1 MSSLLGA
8 IAFGL
13 LASGWLAAALG
24 LPVWEFETQTRS
36 SFGVLAAAYLA
47 ASVLNQL
54 RLSRDAAA
62 SPLSFVMDL
71 VTVVAGVA
79 SAIVLLGLRN
89 VSLSKQTI
97 VSALCASV
105 FVVGVTFLLRHKPS
119 FQRALWVGFIALVL
133 GWNIAASNGAFQD
146 PKPVN
151 PFEYIPSQHYG
162 IGATHY
168 RLPGI
173 LIEGDGIP
181 IPPRGYRVEPGGG
194 IREGGGIVKLEEGY
208 LLVSGAGRFYTFDRP
223 PIGQAIAPVEHA
235 LRVPINSDAFRDA
248 VGGDTAVRY
257 WNFRVQ
263 DIYVQSDGPN
273 LRVFA
278 SHHYWREEGD
288 CYVVRVSSI
297 EVPGA
302 DFSRTKRDAD
312 WETIFEAS
320 PCLAI
325 KKNMRGQRF
334 AGEES
339 GGKLALLG
347 ESTLLVTLGDHE
359 HDGLNSETIL
369 AQDPEASYGK
379 IIAIEIPSW
388 RASIFSV
395 GHRNPQGIFVG
406 SDQVVWST
414 EHGPE
419 GGDELNR
426 VERDGNYGW
435 PFATY
440 GVDYGLDVWPLTRDP
455 GSHAGYREPVYAWVP
470 SIGVSSLVG
479 VESNRF
485 ETWRGDLLVGSLR
498 DRGLWRMRIRNGGL
512 VVNERI
518 EVGVRVRDAIEGH
531 GGEIVLWSDETPEVV
546 FLEPAG
552 ERKTPVA
559 AFAVCRG
566 CHATSTGTSSIGPN
580 LAGVV
585 GRDIATL
592 SKYAYSQG
600 LSQQTG
606 DWSEEALD
614 TFLTDPQ
621 AFAPGTSMALPG
633 MTNPRERRLVIEYL
647 KSI

>member
-8 IAFGL
+8 IAFVF
-13 LASGWLAAALG
+13 LASGWLSASLG
-24 LPVWEFETQTRS
+24 LPVWEFEAQTRS
-36 SFGVLAAAYLA
+36 SFGALGAAYLA
-47 ASVLNQL
+47 ASVLNHL
-54 RLSRDAAA
+54 RSSRDAADA
-62 SPLSFVMDL
+62 PLSFLLDL

-105 FVVGVTFLLRHKPS
+105 FVVGVTFLLRHKPT
-119 FQRALWVGFIALVL
+119 FQRALLVGIVAAVFGSMSLPEL
-133 GWNIAASNGAFQD
+133 GRFRL
-146 PKPVN
+146 PEPVN

-223 PIGQAIAPVEHA
+223 PAGQAIAPAEHA

-263 DIYVQSDGPN
+263 DIHVQSDGPN

-278 SHHYWREEGD
+278 SHHYWREDRD

-312 WETIFEAS
+312 WETIFESS

-359 HDGLNSETIL
+359 HDGLNSETML

-388 RASIFSV
+388 RASVFSL
-395 GHRNPQGIFVG
+395 GHRNPQGLFVG

-440 GVDYGLDVWPLTRDP
+440 GVDYGLDVWSLTRDP

-479 VESNRF
+479 VESNWF

-518 EVGVRVRDAIEGH
+518 EVGIRVRDVIEGH
-531 GGEIVLWSDETPEVV
+531 GGEIVLWSDEAPEVV

-559 AFAVCRG
+559 AFAVCRS
-566 CHATSTGTSSIGPN
+566 CHATSKGTSSIGPN

-614 TFLTDPQ
+614 RFLTNPQ